1 VFARDPFHD
10 HLSPAGC
17 LISNSFYIGPL
28 SRALQLG
35 RVRYMNDNRPA
46 WLLLITNLPGQ
57 NQTRR
62 MRIWR
67 ALKAAGAGLL
77 RDGVYVLPQTDLSR
91 QVFEEQA
98 GEIRAVAGTA
108 HILSFESDSP
118 EQHSALIEL
127 FNRTT
132 DYQEL
137 NTRLAACK
145 KKLTTMAELEAR
157 RALAAIARDLEATA
171 ATDFFPGQTLG
182 QMQSALSDAE
192 AELDARFSPNEP
204 KAAHR
209 EIPRFHARD
218 YRGRTWATREH
229 LWIDRV
235 CSAWLIRRFIDPK
248 ARFVWLKR
256 PKDCPKR
263 AIGFDFDG
271 ALFTHVDSKVTFEVL
286 VQSFGLGTDPA
297 LTRLGALVRFLDVG
311 GIPVPEAAGFAAI
324 VSGTRTLQ
332 PDDDALLRQVSPVL
346 DSLYRSYSRSEHDG
360 AAGATQSP
368 MKP

>member
-1 VFARDPFHD
+1 
-10 HLSPAGC
+10 
-17 LISNSFYIGPL
+17 
-28 SRALQLG
+28 
-35 RVRYMNDNRPA
+35 MNDNRPK
-46 WLLLITNLPGQ
+46 WLLLVTNLPGP
-57 NQTRR
+57 NQTLR
-62 MRIWR
+62 MRVWR

-91 QVFEEQA
+91 RTFEEQA
-98 GEIRAVAGTA
+98 LEIRAVAGGA
-108 HILSFESDSP
+108 HVMSFESDTP
-118 EQHSALIEL
+118 EQHNALIDL

-145 KKLTTMAELEAR
+145 KKLTGMTELEAR
-157 RALAAIARDLEATA
+157 RALAVIARDLAATA
-171 ATDFFPGQTLG
+171 ATDFFPGQSFG
-182 QMQSALSDAE
+182 QIQSALSDAE
-192 AELDARFSPNEP
+192 AALNARFSPNEP

-209 EIPRFHARD
+209 KIPRLNAKD

-271 ALFTHVDSKVTFEVL
+271 APFTHVDAKVTFEVL
-286 VQSFGLGTDPA
+286 VASFGLDTDPA
-297 LTRLGALVRFLDVG
+297 LTRLGALVHFLDVG

-324 VSGTRTLQ
+324 VSGLRTLE
-332 PDDDALLRQVSPVL
+332 PDDDALLKHVSPVL
-346 DSLYRSYSRSEHDG
+346 DSLYRSFSSSEHEG
-360 AAGATQSP
+360 SHPSGT
-368 MKP
+368 